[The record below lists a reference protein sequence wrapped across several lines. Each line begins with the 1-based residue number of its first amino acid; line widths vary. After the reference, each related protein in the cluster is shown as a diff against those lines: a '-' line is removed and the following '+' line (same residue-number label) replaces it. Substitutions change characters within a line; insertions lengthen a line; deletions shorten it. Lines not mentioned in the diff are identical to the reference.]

1 MGMQNLASLNR
12 ASETTIHTTR
22 ELIHDELFCRR
33 HRHSDRDFTRHRQL
47 PFANVMVMLLQKTVR
62 SIQLHLH
69 AFFAALAVAGQSASA
84 SSWCEARL
92 KLKHTAF
99 IELNERAILDV
110 VYGGKHDF
118 AVRRWQ
124 GHRLLGIDS
133 SLIRLP
139 NEVALGEEFG
149 WVECTNQEG
158 SSGRYA
164 QARLSALTD
173 VLNRVVLEARLV
185 PWRQGERDLAL
196 AHLGQMQPGD
206 LGLLDRGFAAYEL
219 WAQCI
224 LQKRGFVC
232 RCPKS
237 SFSPINQLFA
247 ENQAGRSVKVTLRPE
262 PKKRAAMRRAGLPET
277 ITVRL
282 VTVRLPTGELEVLAT
297 NLLDETLYPTA
308 EFAPLYHQRWGIETY
323 YGLIKGRL
331 DLENFSGL
339 SVEAIRQDLHS
350 TIFLSN
356 LESILIQPAQ
366 AQLRRASEERK
377 NPAQVNHAV
386 SFHALKSQILVLLL
400 SDAPISEALP
410 KLERLFLDNPVSSRP
425 GRKVPRQKQSA
436 WRSYHYQRNTRKSV
450 F

>member
-1 MGMQNLASLNR
+1 MKHITSLDC
-12 ASETTIHTTR
+12 ASETTLQTTR
-22 ELIHDELFCRR
+22 ELIHDESFCHR
-33 HRHSDRDFTRHRQL
+33 HRSCGKDFTRRRKL
-47 PFANVMVMLLQKTVR
+47 PFAHVMVMLLQKTVR

-69 AFFAALAVAGQSASA
+69 GFFAALALAGESASA
-84 SSWCEARL
+84 SSWCQARL

-99 IELNERAILDV
+99 LELNQRAILDV
-110 VYGGKHDF
+110 VYGEKYDF
-118 AVRRWQ
+118 AVRLWK

-139 NEVALGEEFG
+139 NEGALGEEFG

-158 SSGRYA
+158 SSGRYP

-173 VLNRVVLEARLV
+173 VLNRIVLEAQLV
-185 PWRQGERDLAL
+185 PWRHGERDLAL
-196 AHLGQMQPGD
+196 AHIGRMQPGD
-206 LGLLDRGFAAYEL
+206 IALLDRGFAAYEL
-219 WAQCI
+219 WARFIEQ
-224 LQKRGFVC
+224 RRRFVC
-232 RCPKS
+232 RCPRS

-247 ENQAGRSVKVTLRPE
+247 DNQAGRSVVVTLRPD
-262 PKKRAAMRRAGLPET
+262 PKKRAEIRRAGLPES

-282 VTVRLPTGELEVLAT
+282 VTVRLETGELEVLAT

-308 EFAPLYHQRWGIETY
+308 EFAQLYHHRWGIETY
-323 YGLIKGRL
+323 YGLIKSRL

-339 SVEAIRQDLHS
+339 SAEAIRQDLHS

-356 LESILIQPAQ
+356 LESMLIQPAQ
-366 AQLRRASEERK
+366 AQLGRASEERK

-386 SFHALKSQILVLLL
+386 SFHALKSQIIALLL
-400 SDAPISEALP
+400 SDTPIREVLP
-410 KLERLFLDNPVSSRP
+410 KLQRLFLDNPVSSRS